1 MKLTSKINSI
11 FSFKKTKEA
20 EGAEVWVVS
29 WKSTKSTPSGSFA
42 DFGDRK
48 YKAFLSEDDAKEFA
62 LSLKNAN
69 DLLQNTTD
77 INITITKQK

>member
-1 MKLTSKINSI
+1 MKFISKINSI
-11 FSFKKTKEA
+11 FSIKKTKDV

-29 WKSTKSTPSGSFA
+29 WKSTKSSCSGSYA

-48 YKAFLSEDDAKEFA
+48 YKAFLFEDDAKEFA
-62 LSLKNAN
+62 LSLKDAN

-77 INITITKQK
+77 INIVIRKQS